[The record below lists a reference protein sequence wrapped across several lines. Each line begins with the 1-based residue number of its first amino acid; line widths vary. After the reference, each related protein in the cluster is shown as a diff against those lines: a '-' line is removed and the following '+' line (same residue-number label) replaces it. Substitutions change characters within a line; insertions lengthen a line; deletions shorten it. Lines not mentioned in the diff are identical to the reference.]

1 MEKMFAPEPE
11 WGADPGVRARFTT
24 RSGGASAAPFDSL
37 NLSERVSDDAES
49 VAENRRRVCEF
60 LPSRPKW
67 LRQVHGTKMVWAD
80 RVGSDSNRVGPDSGR
95 VGPDSNRVGSDADLE
110 ADGAFTFSR
119 GVVCAVTAADCLP
132 VFLCAKGSGVAV
144 AHAGWRGL
152 AGGILENAYA
162 ILRRESSAE
171 IVARIGPGISAECYP
186 VGDEVRTALRRDDA
200 DDDCFTPAGG
210 GKWKADLKG
219 LAARRLLALGASR
232 VLRDSECTF
241 SCPSR
246 YFSARRDGPTG
257 RMAALIWRE

>member
-11 WGADPGVRARFTT
+11 WGADPGVQARFTT
-24 RSGGASAAPFDSL
+24 RTGGTSAAPFDSL

-80 RVGSDSNRVGPDSGR
+80 RVGSDSNRVGPDS
-95 VGPDSNRVGSDADLE
+95 NRVGSDADLE

-132 VFLCAKGSGVAV
+132 VFLCARGSGVAV

-186 VGDEVRTALRRDDA
+186 VGDEVRTALRRDGA

-210 GKWKADLKG
+210 GKWRADLKG